1 MSNDKQAKT
10 DTQILSDKIKDVR
23 IAMLTTVEA
32 DGELHSRPMATQD
45 LKAVA
50 FDGDLWFFTRAS
62 APKVGEVEQHQQ
74 VNVSYANPGDNLYV
88 SVSGNAEL
96 VRDAKKIKD
105 LWNPLYKAWFPDGLD
120 DPELAL
126 LKVHVNNAEYWDA
139 PSGKMGLLYT
149 VTKGLLHKGED
160 SGGTDVKLNIN

>member
-1 MSNDKQAKT
+1 MSNDKQPKT

-23 IAMLTTVEA
+23 IAMLTTVEPN
-32 DGELHSRPMATQD
+32 GELRSRPMGTQD
-45 LKAVA
+45 LKAIA

-74 VNVSYANPGDNLYV
+74 VSVSYANPSDNLYV

-96 VRDAKKIKD
+96 VRDSKKIKD
-105 LWNPLYKAWFPDGLD
+105 LWNPIYKAWFPDGLD

-126 LKVHVNNAEYWDA
+126 LQVHVKNAEYWDA
-139 PSGKMGLLYT
+139 PAGKMGLLYS

-160 SGGTDVKLNIN
+160 GGSDVKLNIG